1 MFDKSAVEL
10 IKKAPVFGGLD
21 LENLSKSFTD
31 GYAEIIS
38 ARIAF
43 NEGIKSVDEL
53 ASLLDNAKRIAST
66 YEAYVL
72 LLSNKENHKSAAFIA
87 ASAYQLIFQVNGA
100 IDSQYKSEGLN
111 DNSIPP
117 QISAALLY
125 FISGYTSD
133 ASEMINKVKIDDF
146 QEVERRLLYA
156 LKSLLTGSLNGYDAN
171 HPIYPLENEVKD
183 KAASNTLWA
192 HIHKGVNILLES
204 LSNRY
209 KPFGTQ
215 YEMARSVFSQ
225 VKELSKYDDI
235 TSLDRSTKLSYQG
248 IYIGQHYLASL
259 LSIASN
265 TVREIA
271 LINTP
276 FPRGVNHDIWSNI
289 LSSISM
295 NRPYLWPN
303 HLDAIHQGYLDQ
315 GISSVVSFP
324 TGGGKSTLSELKIA
338 TSLARNEPVIF
349 VVPTLALV
357 DQVSKSLKKAFP
369 KVTTKLSI
377 EEFEIEDLEV
387 EVLPDI
393 SVMTPE
399 SLLVKMSFAP
409 ESFESVG
416 LFVFDECHL
425 IHSRSPHIAD
435 RRSIDAM
442 LCLLRVVHLSKSVDV
457 LLMSAMIENNNE
469 ISSWLKQLI
478 NREVLAL
485 NINWKPTRQAKGCV
499 VYDSEQTK
507 KLNEFISIADRTPKG
522 ILTANAKRLLKATPY
537 SFFSLN
543 QTWHSNRSIDYKLTK
558 LSNHEV
564 TLGVNDDFGYL
575 TSNRNF
581 VAASIATNAITS
593 GLKTLIFAADT
604 KSCDS
609 IVNEVNSRLKNNLL
623 LNNYESQLKS
633 LIDLEFGGEHSY
645 YTPISASLPHHGLL
659 IREERQLHESL
670 FSRDS
675 GMDLIVA
682 TSTLAQG
689 INLPA
694 ECVII
699 AGNTRFD
706 PLENRQQE
714 LDAHELLNAAGRA
727 GRAGKNATGV
737 VLVIP
742 GKVVSFDAK
751 RTRITE
757 YWREIKEVFSN
768 EDQCLMLEDPLQLV
782 LDKLQVDDL
791 FDNEDVTYFIQRL
804 PVNEDGDCSRFI
816 RSTFCAYKAQMNGNH
831 KWIEEKISAANQA
844 LRLIRD
850 IDKTEQAPEWY
861 DQLASASG
869 IEPDLIR
876 HLEQDFRSFQSN
888 LSTPIEHITWLMGW
902 MAESYE
908 RLEKFVRM
916 EALERAFK
924 GDFKNL
930 TNTEKTSY
938 FKSTVISLLMLWMQG
953 ASLRDIELR
962 IGTPE
967 QRLSKCNKAREFVIR
982 VVPEIAY
989 TAGILSHINHY
1000 MIIDSGPNPESNKLK
1015 YLSQMTR
1022 LGFDKLSK
1030 LVLHSVVDTPASR
1043 VNTHIVYN
1051 HISDR
1056 LDSLNEEANFSILLP
1071 VIDQVYRR
1079 WEASKRK
1086 Q

>member
-10 IKKAPVFGGLD
+10 IKKAPIFGDLD
-21 LENLSKSFTD
+21 LKKLPKDFTD

-43 NEGIKSVDEL
+43 NEGIESEVKL
-53 ASLLDNAKRIAST
+53 ISLLDDVKRIAST

-72 LLSNKENHKSAAFIA
+72 LLNTKENYKSAAFIA
-87 ASAYQLIFQVNGA
+87 ASAYQLMFQINEVM
-100 IDSQYKSEGLN
+100 DSQYNSEGFN
-111 DNSIPP
+111 DESIPV

-133 ASEMINKVKIDDF
+133 ASEMISKIKISNF
-146 QEVERRLLYA
+146 KEIEKRLFAA
-156 LKSLLTGSLNGYDAN
+156 LKYLITGDLNNFEDNFPVYQS
-171 HPIYPLENEVKD
+171 ENEVGD
-183 KAASNTLWA
+183 KVASNMLWA
-192 HIHKGVNILLES
+192 RLLEGVNIILDS
-204 LSNRY
+204 LSDKY
-209 KPFGTQ
+209 KSFENQ
-215 YEMARSVFSQ
+215 CNIAKSIFIQ
-225 VKELSKYDDI
+225 VKELSQYDDDTLLNI
-235 TSLDRSTKLSYQG
+235 NPSMSYQS
-248 IYIGQHYLASL
+248 IYIGQYYLASL

-265 TVREIA
+265 TIREIA

-276 FPRGVNHDIWSNI
+276 FPLGVDHNSWSDI
-289 LSSISM
+289 LSGISI

-303 HLDAIHQGYLDQ
+303 HLDAIQQGYLNQ

-338 TSLARNEPVIF
+338 TALARNEPVIF

-357 DQVSKSLKKAFP
+357 DQVSKSLQKTFP

-377 EEFEIEDLEV
+377 EEFDIDELEV

-425 IHSRSPHIAD
+425 IHSKSHDIAD

-442 LCLLRVVHLSKSVDV
+442 LCLLRIVQLSKSVDV

-469 ISSWLKQLI
+469 ISSWLQQLI

-499 VYDSEQTK
+499 VYDADQIE
-507 KLNEFISIADRTPKG
+507 KLNNFISRAERTPKG
-522 ILTANAKRLLKATPY
+522 KLTEKSKRLLKATPY

-543 QTWHSNRSIDYKLTK
+543 QTWHSNSSTDYKLTK

-564 TLGVNDDFGYL
+564 RLGVNNFNYL
-575 TSNRNF
+575 TSNRNL
-581 VAASIATNAITS
+581 VAASIATNAINS
-593 GLKTLIFAADT
+593 RLKTLIFAADT
-604 KSCDS
+604 RSCDS
-609 IVNEVNSRLKNNLL
+609 IVNEVNSQLKNKLV
-623 LNNYESQLKS
+623 LNDNEKQLKS
-633 LIDLEFGGEHSY
+633 LIDLEFGGDHTY
-645 YTPISASLPHHGLL
+645 YTCSSSSLPHHGRL

-670 FSRDS
+670 FSRAS

-742 GKVVSFDAK
+742 GRVVSFDAQ

-768 EDQCLMLEDPLQLV
+768 EDQCLIVEDPLQLV
-782 LDKLQVDDL
+782 LDKLQVD
-791 FDNEDVTYFIQRL
+791 NSQNSKDVTYFIQRL
-804 PVNEDGDCSRFI
+804 PLDDDGDCSRFL
-816 RSTFCAYKAQMNGNH
+816 RSTFCAYQAKMSGNN
-831 KWIEEKISAANQA
+831 KWIEDKISTANQSV
-844 LRLIRD
+844 RLIRNVGN
-850 IDKTEQAPEWY
+850 IEQFPVWY
-861 DQLASASG
+861 DQLASATG
-869 IEPDLIR
+869 IEPDLIH
-876 HLEQDFRSFQSN
+876 HLEQDFRNCQSI
-888 LSTPIEHITWLMGW
+888 LKTPIEYITWLMEW
-902 MAESYE
+902 MSESYE

-916 EALERAFK
+916 EVLERAFK
-924 GDFKNL
+924 GDFKDL
-930 TNTEKTSY
+930 DDAEKARY
-938 FKSTVISLLMLWMQG
+938 FKSTVIDVLILWMQG
-953 ASLRDIELR
+953 ANIRTLELK
-962 IGTPE
+962 IGTSKFK
-967 QRLSKCNKAREFVIR
+967 LGKCNKAREFVLR
-982 VVPEIAY
+982 VVPEISYA
-989 TAGILSHINHY
+989 AGILAHINHH
-1000 MIIDSGPNPESNKLK
+1000 MIIDSGKTFERNKLK

-1030 LVLHSVVDTPASR
+1030 FVLHTVIDTPTSR

-1051 HISDR
+1051 KINHRFGNISED
-1056 LDSLNEEANFSILLP
+1056 DDFTVLLS
-1071 VIDQVYRR
+1071 VIGQAYSY
-1079 WEASKRK
+1079 WKH
-1086 Q
+1086 